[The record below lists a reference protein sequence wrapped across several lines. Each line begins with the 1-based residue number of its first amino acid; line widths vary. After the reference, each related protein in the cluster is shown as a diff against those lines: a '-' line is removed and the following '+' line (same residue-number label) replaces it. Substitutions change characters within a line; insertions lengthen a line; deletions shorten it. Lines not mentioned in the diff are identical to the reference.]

1 VTATAD
7 TSHGNDTPPFW
18 GRDSTPFSATGDPP
32 QPCRIVLRQV
42 DDNDFRLTE
51 ALVLTP
57 PDDMPGR
64 PAAPLVIQPDW
75 LTSDLASIPGVVGWF
90 ARRHGRHTP
99 AALVHDFLITGKGE
113 RPPPGLPA
121 DWVLEPEQADLLF
134 REMLLASGVPP
145 VRSYL
150 MWAAVA
156 ARTRWKTRPVR
167 RLALMAWGVAAA
179 LGTFALVV
187 GLAQQRW
194 WLAAV
199 AAVAPVGASALWG
212 SQFLAGLIAG
222 YAVWWALIGA
232 VPAWIA
238 YKLYQGLEGAV
249 WLVRRRHHRR
259 RPAGAGAPSVGDP
272 PAPVSFD
279 ER

>member
-1 VTATAD
+1 VEPSRRT
-7 TSHGNDTPPFW
+7 NRIPRFW
-18 GRDSTPFSATGDPP
+18 AVDSSPFSGVGPSP

-42 DDNDFRLTE
+42 DDNDFQMVE

-57 PDDMPGR
+57 PESMRGR
-64 PAAPLVIQPDW
+64 PADPLVIEPGW

-99 AALVHDFLITGKGE
+99 AALVHDFLITGTDE
-113 RPPPGLPA
+113 VPPAGLSA

-134 REMLLASGVPP
+134 REMLIASGVPP

-156 ARTRWKTRPVR
+156 ARTRWKTRPAR
-167 RLALMAWGVAAA
+167 KLALLVWAVAAGLGTVVLVAGLVQDERMVVVAALVAPVVAAA
-179 LGTFALVV
+179 L
-187 GLAQQRW
+187 
-194 WLAAV
+194 
-199 AAVAPVGASALWG
+199 WG
-212 SQFLAGLIAG
+212 RQFVAGLIAG

-232 VPAWIA
+232 LPAWTA
-238 YKLYQGLEGAV
+238 YKLYQGVEGLV
-249 WLVRRRHHRR
+249 WLVRRQRHARAGVP
-259 RPAGAGAPSVGDP
+259 PAEMP
-272 PAPVSFD
+272 PAPVPFD